1 MDVVVC
7 GDLLYIITLAIT
19 ICPIILPFTPH
30 VSKKKKEIAYSSL
43 HNYFGFIVFTS
54 AVNSAQC
61 LPKGQVIWRLA

>member
-30 VSKKKKEIAYSSL
+30 VSKKKKKKL
-43 HNYFGFIVFTS
+43 PTVVFIIILALLYLPQLLTVLS
-54 AVNSAQC
+54 VC
-61 LPKGQVIWRLA
+61 LKARWYGG